1 MPNRNSM
8 SHFAVNPQVD
18 IQRSRFPMNTNIKF
32 TGDAASIIPF
42 YCVEV
47 LPGDTFDVTTSLV
60 CRMQTLI
67 HPIMDDMYLDTYYFF
82 VPNRL
87 VWDNW
92 QHFCGEPDKAWIP
105 SREWTVPQITYSFV
119 NYGATREERHENMK
133 NSVMFLRFYS

>member
-67 HPIMDDMYLDTYYFF
+67 HPIMDDMYLDTYYFLYLIGLF
-82 VPNRL
+82 GITGSIFAESRTKHGFLLVNGLCRRL
-87 VWDNW
+87 LTLLLIMVLLVKS
-92 QHFCGEPDKAWIP
+92 GTK
-105 SREWTVPQITYSFV
+105 T
-119 NYGATREERHENMK
+119 
-133 NSVMFLRFYS
+133 